1 MREPAAVTA
10 LGEPARPHLSHR
22 IAGSVQKADCN
33 MVTDGIAAIYRDN
46 VVTVRSE
53 VNVVD
58 RRSGMWVG

>member
-1 MREPAAVTA
+1 
-10 LGEPARPHLSHR
+10 
-22 IAGSVQKADCN
+22 